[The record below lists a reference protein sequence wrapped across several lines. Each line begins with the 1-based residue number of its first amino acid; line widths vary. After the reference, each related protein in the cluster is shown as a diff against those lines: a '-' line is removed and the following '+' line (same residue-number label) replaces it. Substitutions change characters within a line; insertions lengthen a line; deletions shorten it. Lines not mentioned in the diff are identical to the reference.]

1 MPPSAS
7 TSRSPPP
14 QSIHPV
20 PSYPPLPWT
29 PYSHLAVS
37 AIAAQPTTT
46 GLKATSRPELLL
58 LPGSFAF
65 PGHKEPLSAGA
76 PPRAGPSHGRRPWAA
91 MGVSPA
97 AAPAARGGA
106 WLQLGA
112 ARQPERAISGRRWL
126 LLRHSTAA
134 GTRPAAVEPPL
145 YPAPGARDGRCA
157 SRSIVSPLCLFRT
170 GAGGARG
177 PHVPE
182 PRGLSAGIRG
192 RPPGRPR
199 ARGGG

>member
-20 PSYPPLPWT
+20 PSYPPLPRT

-76 PPRAGPSHGRRPWAA
+76 PPRAGPSHGRRPWACPRRRRPRPGA
-91 MGVSPA
+91 EPGCSSELRGSPRGRAPA
-97 AAPAARGGA
+97 AGGSSSATPQPQVPGRLRWNLLCTLLRRPATAAARPGPLFRRSVSFGQVPAARGA
-106 WLQLGA
+106 RTCQSRA
-112 ARQPERAISGRRWL
+112 A
-126 LLRHSTAA
+126 
-134 GTRPAAVEPPL
+134 
-145 YPAPGARDGRCA
+145 
-157 SRSIVSPLCLFRT
+157 
-170 GAGGARG
+170 
-177 PHVPE
+177 
-182 PRGLSAGIRG
+182 
-192 RPPGRPR
+192 
-199 ARGGG
+199 